1 MRGGATAAEHWLPKP
16 STAVITYNDLM
27 PIGFIHTVMAAGRS
41 VPRDVNVIGLDNIVD
56 SLLVEPQLTTIASP
70 LISLGSATVA
80 HHVRRSGRQQ
90 SPSDEPVVLPA
101 RLVVRG
107 STGVRQQGGGT

>member
-27 PIGFIHTVMAAGRS
+27 PIEFIHTVMAAGRS
-41 VPRDVNVIGLDNIVD
+41 VPRDVNVIGLVNIVD
-56 SLLVEPQLTTIASP
+56 SPLVEPQLTTIASP
-70 LISLGSATVA
+70 LISLGSAAVA

-101 RLVVRG
+101 RLMVRG
-107 STGVRQQGGGT
+107 SNSVRQQGGGT